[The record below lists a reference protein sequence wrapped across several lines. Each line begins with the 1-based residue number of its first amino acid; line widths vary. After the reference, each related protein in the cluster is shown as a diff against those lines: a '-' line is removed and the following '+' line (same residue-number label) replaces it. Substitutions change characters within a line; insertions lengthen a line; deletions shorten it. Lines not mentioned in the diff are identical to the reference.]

1 MERLMNGVQSQ
12 ISKIFPNPPPARQ
25 IYICPC
31 DSIDELADKVDPTQP
46 ISVYSLPWTLV
57 K

>member
-12 ISKIFPNPPPARQ
+12 ISQIFPNPPPARQ